1 MSGPKCASYWTDQA
15 MVAEARRRAAA
26 RAERESL
33 EARLEELQLVGE
45 ARRGHGLSEVF
56 HLEIAKGPASDAT
69 EDIETWNSLAL
80 EAVAGAEE
88 SLAGAEQNERQQDIR
103 AKISSVAA
111 SDTAQAILRRAEAE
125 AVRGR
130 TARRARA
137 ERPRAE
143 RTAERAGAGTD
154 REPAIAALIGALPA
168 GISAQERDSL
178 EQQILGLAGASH
190 AEFGSRLVAAK
201 AEMQRVER
209 ATAERAQSRRRARE
223 LLATLHGL
231 DGAEVDACRALLHRT
246 IAGETPLLSTD
257 AAAVAQARTAAEA
270 DYERRFVASRI
281 EAAFRE
287 SGLDVRPG
295 FATEVLSGEEAY
307 VAARASEK
315 HAVGVRVRDGLIDL
329 RLVRAEG
336 APDAR
341 LDADAEVEFCKDF
354 GRVSAHLHDEGV
366 GLELVSHQ
374 RPGAVAV
381 DVVPQAR
388 QALTARRRRRS
399 EPSARARLR

>member
-33 EARLEELQLVGE
+33 AARLEELQLVGE
-45 ARRGHGLSEVF
+45 ARRQHGLSEVF

-69 EDIETWNSLAL
+69 EDIETWNSLVL
-80 EAVAGAEE
+80 DAVAGAEE
-88 SLAGAEQNERQQDIR
+88 SLACAEQNERQQDIR

-111 SDTAQAILRRAEAE
+111 SDTAQAILRRAEVE

-130 TARRARA
+130 TARR
-137 ERPRAE
+137 PG
-143 RTAERAGAGTD
+143 AERAGAGTD
-154 REPAIAALIGALPA
+154 RESAIAALIEALPA
-168 GISAQERDSL
+168 GISTQERDSL

-209 ATAERAQSRRRARE
+209 AAAERAQSRRRARE

-231 DGAEVDACRALLHRT
+231 DGAAVDACRSLLHRT

>member
-33 EARLEELQLVGE
+33 AARLEELQLVGE
-45 ARRGHGLSEVF
+45 SRRRHGLSEVF

-69 EDIETWNSLAL
+69 EDIEAWNSLAL
-80 EAVAGAEE
+80 EAVTGAEE
-88 SLAGAEQNERQQDIR
+88 SLARAEQNERQQDIR

-125 AVRGR
+125 TVRGR
-130 TARRARA
+130 TARR
-137 ERPRAE
+137 PR
-143 RTAERAGAGTD
+143 AERAGAGTD
-154 REPAIAALIGALPA
+154 RESAIVALIEALPA
-168 GISAQERDSL
+168 GISTQERDSL

-209 ATAERAQSRRRARE
+209 AAAERAESRRRARE

-231 DGAEVDACRALLHRT
+231 DGAEVDACRSQLHRT

-270 DYERRFVASRI
+270 DYERHFVASRI

-336 APDAR
+336 APDTR

-366 GLELVSHQ
+366 ELELVSHQ

-381 DVVPQAR
+381 DVMPQAR

-399 EPSARARLR
+399 EPGARARLR

>member
-1 MSGPKCASYWTDQA
+1 MSGPKCASYWTDPA

-33 EARLEELQLVGE
+33 VARLEELQLVGE
-45 ARRGHGLSEVF
+45 ARRQKGLSEVF
-56 HLEIAKGPASDAT
+56 HLEIAKSPASDAT
-69 EDIETWNSLAL
+69 EDVEAWNNLAS
-80 EAVAGAEE
+80 EAVASAEK
-88 SLAGAEQNERQQDIR
+88 SLARAEQSERQQDIR
-103 AKISSVAA
+103 AKIASVAS

-130 TARRARA
+130 TARRT
-137 ERPRAE
+137 P
-143 RTAERAGAGTD
+143 AERAAERVGAEAD
-154 REPAIAALIGALPA
+154 RESVVAALIEAVPA
-168 GISAQERDSL
+168 GISTQERDCL
-178 EQQILGLAGASH
+178 EQQILGLAGASQ
-190 AEFGSRLVAAK
+190 AEFGSCLVAAK
-201 AEMQRVER
+201 AEMQRIER
-209 ATAERAQSRRRARE
+209 SAAERSESRRRARE
-223 LLATLHGL
+223 LLASLHGL
-231 DGAEVDACRALLHRT
+231 DGDEVDACRSLLHRA

-257 AAAVAQARTAAEA
+257 AAAVVQARTAAEA

-287 SGLDVRPG
+287 SGLDVGAG

-307 VAARASEK
+307 LPARASDE
-315 HAVGVRVRDGLIDL
+315 HAVGVRVRDGLVDL

-336 APDAR
+336 APDVQ

-354 GRVSAHLHDEGV
+354 GRFSAHLHDQGV

-388 QALTARRRRRS
+388 QALATHRRRRS
-399 EPSARARLR
+399 EASARARLR